1 MTTLDEFMAI
11 NPNAYMAVVD
21 TWRPQTRQFKEAYDD
36 YKRWAGSPAGTEW
49 TGRTSNAAYET
60 ASTDCHGS
68 DNADDTVEEGGK
80 LIGATIEYE
89 VLPNLTGG
97 QNLIERVLAHAE
109 QGVSIDQ
116 NFNMTYTPAEGESD
130 ESIARNREHVKESE
144 RQVKEH
150 VAKWEKGCQTLKG
163 QAEATAQSITGCIN
177 PKTALVDGR
186 KVLRDAA
193 APKPGDGTATAI
205 DYKKQYPKATDPA
218 GTTPAAASNPETIN
232 YKELYPKTASVDGH
246 QLGSIGAMPGV
257 GDIDK
262 TKPAK
267 LAPTLADRDV
277 PAFAQAT
284 RERLQHEGVPANQ
297 IEQRVNE
304 AIQRA
309 QAPRFAP
316 DADPM
321 RTPGQVPLHNSPGD
335 QFNDI
340 VGRAN
345 DEATKTIDGQIEQA
359 KVLTGQAGPGAPG
372 VAEAWKDVG
381 LGAVKQVHE
390 LTSDPLAAPKMG
402 IEQAKEF
409 YNHPGE
415 FIGKNLI
422 HGTEA
427 LGGGAIGGEA
437 AAGARGLLGD
447 LTGTEG
453 RAITHGLDDA
463 TPGHHTAPSGDHAPT
478 IADHQSAPSQ
488 ADHSPPS
495 GDRPAGP
502 FPPHGEPG
510 SFGYDADGNRLPYA
524 NGGRPNFGPG
534 QVEETWHISR
544 DEQMTA
550 IGNGEL
556 SLPKPGADQQWVEL
570 HPNGPRG
577 DDWTVENDHRLIEW
591 RPGEP
596 RDGLWDMG
604 HRSGEEYRNFKDEY
618 LRGDLPYEKFIE
630 IYRDPDNY
638 RVQDP
643 YRNRSHIDEGP

>member
-11 NPNAYMAVVD
+11 DPNSYMARVEG
-21 TWRPQTRQFKEAYDD
+21 WRPRTAALKFNYDD
-36 YKRWAGSPAGTEW
+36 YKRWVNAPAGTYW
-49 TGRTSNAAYET
+49 SGKTATAAQD
-60 ASTDCHGS
+60 AAADDCKGI
-68 DNADDTVEEGGK
+68 DNADDITEDAVK
-80 LIGATIEYE
+80 LVTGTITYE
-89 VLPNLTGG
+89 VIKPLTNG
-97 QNLIERVLAHAE
+97 QNIVNNALH
-109 QGVSIDQ
+109 QGVSVSQD
-116 NFNMTYTPAEGESD
+116 FKMAYTPVEGESE
-130 ESIARNREHVKESE
+130 ESIARNRKIVADAE
-144 RQVKEH
+144 RELQEY
-150 VAKWEKGCQTLKG
+150 VAQWEKGEATLKT
-163 QAEATAQSITGCIN
+163 QTDAAREAMLSRIN
-177 PKTALVDGR
+177 PKAAFADGR
-186 KVLRDAA
+186 KILRDATA
-193 APKPGDGTATAI
+193 KPADPNASTI
-205 DYKKQYPKATDPA
+205 DYKQQYPKATDPA

-232 YKELYPKTASVDGH
+232 YKQLYPKTASVDGH

-304 AIQRA
+304 AVQRA

-340 VGRAN
+340 MGRAN

-402 IEQAKEF
+402 IEQAKDF

-415 FIGKNLI
+415 FIGKNII

-447 LTGTEG
+447 LTATEG
-453 RAITHGLDDA
+453 RALTHGLDDA
-463 TPGHHTAPSGDHAPT
+463 TPGHHPPPVDHPAPADGHHGGDGHGVDFSTDGP
-478 IADHQSAPSQ
+478 H
-488 ADHSPPS
+488 HSHDIGGVGPEPPRAYNDNIEAYPRVYNPGT
-495 GDRPAGP
+495 GDEMPFPAGDLERMP
-502 FPPHGEPG
+502 
-510 SFGYDADGNRLPYA
+510 
-524 NGGRPNFGPG
+524 
-534 QVEETWHISR
+534 R
-544 DEQMTA
+544 DQRSEWTNMDRYYF
-550 IGNGEL
+550 I
-556 SLPKPGADQQWVEL
+556 QQW
-570 HPNGPRG
+570 H
-577 DDWTVENDHRLIEW
+577 
-591 RPGEP
+591 
-596 RDGLWDMG
+596 DMG
-604 HRSGEEYRNFKDEY
+604 YETPPGGWSMYDIHHIRPREFG
-618 LRGDLPYEKFIE
+618 GDNSFENLIPVP
-630 IYRDPDNY
+630 RPVHNQRVTPWWNNY
-638 RVQDP
+638 
-643 YRNRSHIDEGP
+643 GG

>member
-186 KVLRDAA
+186 KVLRDAV

-205 DYKKQYPKATDPA
+205 DYKKQYPKDTDPA

-297 IEQRVNE
+297 IEQRVND
-304 AIQRA
+304 AVQRA
-309 QAPRFAP
+309 QSPRFAP

-390 LTSDPLAAPKMG
+390 LTSDPLAAPRMG
-402 IEQAKEF
+402 IEQSKEF

-463 TPGHHTAPSGDHAPT
+463 SPGHHTPTQVEHHTATGDHGASGPHTPDLNHVSTESGGPGGWNQELNKPAPNT
-478 IADHQSAPSQ
+478 HYTVDDQFRYTTDDLSRVGHAHADLDANSA
-488 ADHSPPS
+488 
-495 GDRPAGP
+495 GDRNGYQQRIAGGP
-502 FPPHGEPG
+502 DRLPGDEGGHIFGTQFGGPGEAINITAMRDTLN
-510 SFGYDADGNRLPYA
+510 SVGNREYYNLEGDWRSYISEGKQVSVDVEITYPGDSRRPAMYSVTTYV
-524 NGGRPNFGPG
+524 NGNLDSVHSF
-534 QVEETWHISR
+534 
-544 DEQMTA
+544 
-550 IGNGEL
+550 
-556 SLPKPGADQQWVEL
+556 
-570 HPNGPRG
+570 
-577 DDWTVENDHRLIEW
+577 
-591 RPGEP
+591 
-596 RDGLWDMG
+596 
-604 HRSGEEYRNFKDEY
+604 RN
-618 LRGDLPYEKFIE
+618 
-630 IYRDPDNY
+630 
-638 RVQDP
+638 
-643 YRNRSHIDEGP
+643 